1 MIVAHRN
8 AEARLPN
15 AWLTKTDAESRASR
29 AFWRGVVIGGFVT
42 AILGSVLA
50 VLT

>member
-1 MIVAHRN
+1 MSHRN